1 MTRLVSACSTDDG
14 SRRLK
19 CLGLSLTFL
28 FVCTIVINVQ
38 PSRARAGMDM
48 SAIPSGD
55 SEPMPPLPVRM
66 VPPASAAAD
75 KPVSALSEELRTSSL
90 ALQLHVTQL
99 ELAVYKLRALG
110 SYSCTFTK
118 QEAIDDGEL
127 SDEHVIDL
135 KIRHEPFS
143 IYMKWEEGGDEGR
156 EILYV
161 NSSPDAKMLVK
172 LGGVK
177 GKLLPHLKLDPQG
190 DLARSE
196 SRHPIT
202 DVGLLNLTE
211 KILAFRTRD
220 LAHLDQVR
228 WEMHSGD
235 QFGDRPCYLFTIEYK
250 SKEYESTYRKSLVW
264 IDRDLGLPV
273 CVQNFCWPEEDST
286 VKGDEL
292 DEETLVEY
300 YGYTDL
306 DFARSLADGDFDKSN
321 PDYTF
326 RR

>member
-1 MTRLVSACSTDDG
+1 MVS
-14 SRRLK
+14 
-19 CLGLSLTFL
+19 
-28 FVCTIVINVQ
+28 
-38 PSRARAGMDM
+38 M
-48 SAIPSGD
+48 SA
-55 SEPMPPLPVRM
+55 
-66 VPPASAAAD
+66 
-75 KPVSALSEELRTSSL
+75 ELRTSAL

-118 QEAIDDGEL
+118 QESVEDGGL
-127 SDEHVIDL
+127 SDEQVMEL
-135 KIRHEPFS
+135 KLRHEPFS
-143 IYMKWEEGGDEGR
+143 IYMKWVEGGDEGR

-202 DVGLLNLTE
+202 DAGLLKLTE
-211 KILAFRTRD
+211 QILAFRTRD
-220 LAHLDQVR
+220 LANPDKVH
-228 WEMHSGD
+228 WEMLSGE
-235 QFGDRPCYLFTIEYK
+235 QFGDRPCHLFVIEYK
-250 SKEYESTYRKSLVW
+250 SKEYEATYRKSLVW
-264 IDRDLGLPV
+264 IDRDLGVPV
-273 CVQNFCWPEEDST
+273 CVQNFGWPEEGVT
-286 VKGDEL
+286 LTGDEL

-306 DFARSLADGDFDKSN
+306 DFAKTLADGDFDKSN
-321 PDYTF
+321 PNYTF